1 MSIRRFPFPP
11 NVFPLIRVLPMLL
24 DRWAS
29 QAVAGTL
36 HNVIY
41 GDLDVEFD
49 ESLLNNSELLR
60 RVRDRNVEI
69 NARRGRR
76 GRTYLLPMV
85 RTVPTEI
92 RVVRKIGAGQV
103 EMHMATHAAV

>member
-1 MSIRRFPFPP
+1 MAIKRLPFSP
-11 NVFPLIRVLPMLL
+11 NAFQLIRVLPMLL

-49 ESLLNNSELLR
+49 ESILNNSELLR
-60 RVRDRNVEI
+60 RVRERNVEI
-69 NARRGRR
+69 NGRRGRR

-85 RTVPTEI
+85 RNI
-92 RVVRKIGAGQV
+92 LRK
-103 EMHMATHAAV
+103 

>member
-1 MSIRRFPFPP
+1 MALNLPPFP
-11 NVFPLIRVLPMLL
+11 RVPPMCLN
-24 DRWAS
+24 RWAC

-49 ESLLNNSELLR
+49 KSLLDNSELLR

-69 NARRGRR
+69 NGRRGRR
-76 GRTYLLPMV
+76 GRTYLLPLVNTISTVAV
-85 RTVPTEI
+85 RTIDAWRLEPHVKT
-92 RVVRKIGAGQV
+92 RAAFYK
-103 EMHMATHAAV
+103 MHRP